1 MGTPITAWASSD
13 GGNQSKAW
21 REALVASMLIER
33 YADIL
38 IMHSLEGWTLLPN
51 VVLRFN
57 LYTDPRKPV
66 SVKPGLRPIG
76 NPNETSPVFVTSNF
90 ALTYYLVSGDIEAG
104 KIDCYMLVADSEGIS
119 LESAVAGR
127 KLTAKEVA
135 EIVKES
141 GVEKMVKHKT
151 LIIPGM
157 AARLSGEIED
167 ETGWKVMVGPRDSS
181 GIPKFI
187 QEKWKEPK

>member
-1 MGTPITAWASSD
+1 
-13 GGNQSKAW
+13 
-21 REALVASMLIER
+21 
-33 YADIL
+33 
-38 IMHSLEGWTLLPN
+38 
-51 VVLRFN
+51 
-57 LYTDPRKPV
+57 
-66 SVKPGLRPIG
+66 
-76 NPNETSPVFVTSNF
+76 
-90 ALTYYLVSGDIEAG
+90 
-104 KIDCYMLVADSEGIS
+104 
-119 LESAVAGR
+119 
-127 KLTAKEVA
+127 LTAKEVA
-135 EIVKES
+135 EVVKES